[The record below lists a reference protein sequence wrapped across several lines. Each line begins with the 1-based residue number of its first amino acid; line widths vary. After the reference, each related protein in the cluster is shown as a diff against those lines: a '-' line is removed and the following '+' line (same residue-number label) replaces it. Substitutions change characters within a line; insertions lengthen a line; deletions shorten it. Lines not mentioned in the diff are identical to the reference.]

1 MEFEAETLQSPTG
14 AQLSWRGLAAAQD
27 ARATVQIL
35 HGLSEHS
42 ARYERFA
49 RYLAGRGFNVVS
61 HDHRGHGG
69 TRAEDA
75 PVGVFAAKQGWKQV
89 VEDALAVEDAARRR
103 FPDTPHILFGHSM
116 GGVIA
121 MNHAMARKGD
131 VAGLAVWN
139 SNLALGGR
147 ANLMRL
153 VLGVEGLFKPAA
165 APSAWMDALSFKSW
179 GKAVKGARTDFDW
192 LSRLPEEVDAYVAD
206 PLCGGPASISL
217 WRDLIELAERGAD
230 ENRLLA
236 MRKDL
241 PVHLAAGGQDPATDK
256 GAAMKTLAA
265 RLYNGRFTDATMRFD
280 PQGRHETLNDEGFEA
295 AMGDFA
301 DWAGRAA
308 AKTG

>member
-14 AQLSWRGLAAAQD
+14 AALSWRALTAEGE
-27 ARATVQIL
+27 ARGTVQIL

-49 RYLAGRGFNVVS
+49 RYLGGRGFNVVS
-61 HDHRGHGG
+61 HDHRGHGA

-75 PVGVFAAKQGWKQV
+75 PAGVFAEKQGWRRV
-89 VEDALAVEDAARRR
+89 VEDALAVEDVARER
-103 FPDTPHILFGHSM
+103 FAGAPHIVFGHSM

-121 MNHAMARKGD
+121 MNHAMERRGEL
-131 VAGLAVWN
+131 AGLAVWN
-139 SNLALGGR
+139 ANLALGGR
-147 ANLMRL
+147 ASLMRL
-153 VLGVEGLFKPAA
+153 VLGVESMFRPAT
-165 APSAWMDALSFKSW
+165 APSRWMDALSFKAW
-179 GKAVKGARTDFDW
+179 GAAIKGARTDFDW
-192 LSRLPEEVDAYVAD
+192 LSRIPEEVDAYVAD

-217 WRDLIELAERGAD
+217 WRDFIELAERGAD

-236 MRKDL
+236 MRKAL

-280 PQGRHETLNDEGFEA
+280 PLGRHETLNDEGYEA
-295 AMGDFA
+295 AMSDFG
-301 DWAGRAA
+301 DWAEKAA
-308 AKTG
+308 AKAG